1 MTKFRVYALIHGQT
15 LPLGKL
21 AGCEIKQMDSDEQK
35 RRGFS
40 PIQYE
45 FSENRDGYTSYA
57 TSLPFVDPMK
67 LSTNHI
73 VVFDIKEYD
82 AKAALGGAVRAFDNL
97 CSKLFLTGIR
107 DFKSATDR
115 YIGETYLYQISKIY
129 QLDENDNEQDVI
141 LELQSGHIFLPNRPD
156 RNEWQKEESKDFL
169 EKILDFKDPVF
180 SKALKYLYSSSV
192 GHFRLASFE
201 KVALDHFKSIEL
213 IVNTLSKKKTFKERA
228 NEAGKLLELTADEI
242 EEIKKYWDARSNGD
256 IAHSHHHD
264 PVAFYPNQFPLPQ
277 GGMEYPW
284 AHLDRL
290 SRVVLLKYYDVRRRY
305 FHIDVHEPYGDDQA
319 NPTLGITNEHSD
331 CNHLFFETKTK
342 NREDV
347 LKEIKTEFSKSFQTN
362 EEDLETE
369 VLNSQNGRHLFTVGL
384 FVKNSDFCAETNSI
398 RNRHIIIFG

>member
-1 MTKFRVYALIHGQT
+1 MSFLKIGMVI
-15 LPLGKL
+15 P
-21 AGCEIKQMDSDEQK
+21 
-35 RRGFS
+35 
-40 PIQYE
+40 P
-45 FSENRDGYTSYA
+45 
-57 TSLPFVDPMK
+57 
-67 LSTNHI
+67 I
-73 VVFDIKEYD
+73 VVFDIEEYD

-129 QLDENDNEQDVI
+129 QLDENDNEQDVT

-156 RNEWQKEESKDFL
+156 RNKWQKEESKEFL

-264 PVAFYPNQFPLPQ
+264 PVAFYPNQFP
-277 GGMEYPW
+277 
-284 AHLDRL
+284 H
-290 SRVVLLKYYDVRRRY
+290 
-305 FHIDVHEPYGDDQA
+305 GDDPA

-347 LKEIKTEFSKSFQTN
+347 LKEIKTEFSKSFQTD
-362 EEDLETE
+362 EGDLETE
-369 VLNSQNGRHLFTVGL
+369 VLNSQNRRHLFTVGL
-384 FVKNSDFCAETNSI
+384 FVKNPDFCAETNNI
-398 RNRHIIIFG
+398 RNRHIIIFGFCPARAC